1 MMKLSTIITLLLFVG
16 SIAVRG
22 QVITDWQP
30 GQIHETG
37 TNDFD
42 FVHSKY
48 TPSEYKNV
56 LRVGVQSLGDGVY
69 RDSLIT
75 RFDKIVE
82 YHPQKKDTLYNRY
95 FHAIFGGDTL
105 SYREKK
111 PLFINT
117 YGERKILEVESLVAP
132 HQRFGVN
139 IDGLDA
145 AQIAALTDSMKHIK
159 TSDSLLNNEQT
170 CLFYALNCLFDAVGV
185 NPAPVITRNTNF
197 TNGNQLNAFFDHILK
212 LKGTYKS
219 RYSVLKKVELPA
231 QCVLVFQDADQ
242 KFIHAVY
249 YRKGRNEYYSK
260 NGFWCPV
267 VVNSIR
273 PMLESYNQ
281 ATQILVYCWE

>member
-1 MMKLSTIITLLLFVG
+1 MKLSTIITLLLFIG
-16 SIAVRG
+16 NMSAQA

-48 TPSEYKNV
+48 TPSAYKNV
-56 LRVGVQSLGDGVY
+56 LRVGVQSLGNGVY
-69 RDSLIT
+69 HDSLIT

-82 YHPQKKDTLYNRY
+82 YHPLKKDTIYSRY
-95 FHAIFGGDTL
+95 FHVIFGSDTL

-111 PLFINT
+111 PVVINT
-117 YGERKILEVESLVAP
+117 YGGRTILEVESQVAP

-139 IDGLDA
+139 INGLDA
-145 AQIAALTDSMKHIK
+145 AQIAALTDSMQHYK

-170 CLFYALNCLFDAVGV
+170 CLFYALNCLLDAEGV

-197 TNGNQLNAFFDHILK
+197 TNGYQLNAFFNHILN
-212 LKGTYKS
+212 LKATYKS
-219 RYSVLKKVELPA
+219 RYSVLKKVELPP
-231 QCVLVFQDADQ
+231 QCVLVFQDAD
-242 KFIHAVY
+242 KNFIHAVY
-249 YRKGRNEYYSK
+249 YRKDRNEYYSK

-273 PMLESYNQ
+273 PMLESYKQ
-281 ATQILVYCWE
+281 AAQILVYCWE